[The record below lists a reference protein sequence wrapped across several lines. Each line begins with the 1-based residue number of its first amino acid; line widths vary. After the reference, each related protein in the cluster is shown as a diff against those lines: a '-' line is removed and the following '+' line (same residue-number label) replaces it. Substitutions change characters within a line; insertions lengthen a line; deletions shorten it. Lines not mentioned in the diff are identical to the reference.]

1 MNRSKGLELRLL
13 GSLLVL
19 KVTLLSATAYAAPSD
34 GAPVPP
40 AATIPAPPAVQSGPV
55 KVPRDPDAAAPSASA
70 TRVTAAFAGL
80 VIVPSGQA
88 LKPGGVPVPA
98 NGLDL
103 GNIEPLMRSKALR
116 AMVQERLGRP
126 LSMSD
131 LQQIGRQIVLAYRA
145 SNRPLV
151 DVAVPEQD
159 VSNGVVQLVVTE
171 FKVGKIQVE
180 GNKRT
185 SDETVRRAIKQVPG
199 EPLDQRKLIAG
210 LNYLGA
216 NPFRRVDAVYRRA
229 DQPQTTDL
237 VLKVTESRPFRVTAS
252 WDNSGTLTT
261 NRQRI
266 GAGVTWG
273 DVLGGDG
280 QLTLQLSG
288 SPDVVSPG
296 VGSSPGFQ
304 AITGSLIQPLSAQNS
319 LITFATYQ
327 RAAPSL
333 GPDLGQIGEN
343 LQFTVRLAHSFT
355 SGKDLN
361 AAVTFGYDF
370 KQSNNNLLFGGTSIS
385 SQKTDIHQ
393 FTADLSF
400 GLPAAGGYFS
410 SSVMAVASPG
420 GIGSRNTAEAF
431 RPTATRAGTPFADAR
446 YAYLRLSAQHTLPL
460 GKSGF
465 ELRSRVNAQASSG
478 NLLPS
483 EQLSAAGPGILRGYE
498 PNAALGSRGLV
509 LSGEVWTKPFSIVA
523 RNGALADQAR
533 LGLFI
538 DAGWVGNAKRLAG
551 EHAWTK
557 PAAAGISGAWSL
569 SQRLSVRADY
579 GWQLTSIPGYAKGS
593 LGYVS
598 VALSL

>member
-40 AATIPAPPAVQSGPV
+40 AATIPAPPAVQAGPV

-296 VGSSPGFQ
+296 AGSSPGFQ

-523 RNGALADQAR
+523 RNGAFADQAR

-551 EHAWTK
+551 ERAWTK